1 MISINYHIQFNL
13 YGGYNHVVHSFSAIV
28 FAVLPE
34 YLINIAAS
42 IGLIQ
47 ISLDDLFYFLALF
60 FISLLVVKAE

>member
-1 MISINYHIQFNL
+1 M
-13 YGGYNHVVHSFSAIV
+13 VHSFSAIV